1 MKLVLSFRQPLV
13 DGIEWLFIFYL
24 INDSVVGTH
33 FTVQLQHSLTHPMSY
48 FTSAAP
54 RQSGIRAVMTVLIT
68 MISKSLQLLYLLY
81 KKRLTTL
88 TKGATKNPSS

>member
-13 DGIEWLFIFYL
+13 DGIEWLFIFHL

-33 FTVQLQHSLTHPMSY
+33 LQLQHSLTHPMSY